1 MCHTARVLHV
11 RFAVAVLACLPLYAC
26 ADSGNGASPSTTSAT
41 TVPVTGLCT
50 LVSEGHLEAL
60 FGSGFVFGTPDS
72 TERQCNWPVETANG
86 ASRGR
91 IYLGGS
97 GIPYDKTV
105 ADSKQLGQE
114 MTDVEGLGAR
124 AHFTAHDL
132 DALYWITIEDGS
144 GTLSVAAEYQ
154 NGAVPPPEAELIAV
168 LKALAAEYIA
178 GR

>member
-1 MCHTARVLHV
+1 MFRRRAALALASCLA
-11 RFAVAVLACLPLYAC
+11 FAACSDGSGSG
-26 ADSGNGASPSTTSAT
+26 DSTPAT
-41 TVPVTGLCT
+41 TATPTTVAVTGLCA
-50 LVSEGHLEAL
+50 LVDEGDLAAL
-60 FGSGFVFGTPDS
+60 FGAGMAFGTTAS
-72 TERQCNWPVETANG
+72 TDAKCNWPVTTVDG
-86 ASRGR
+86 GTRGR

-97 GIPYDKTV
+97 GIPYDTAV
-105 ADSKQLGQE
+105 ANSEQLDQE
-114 MTDVEGLGAR
+114 MTDIEGLGAR

-168 LKALAAEYIA
+168 LKALAAEYVA